1 MRPHSLWRDPDF
13 LKLWA
18 GQAVSQIGSWITL
31 VGLPLTAV
39 LVLGASPLQMGLLS
53 GVGAAAVLLFG
64 LFAGAW
70 ADRLRRRPILI
81 AADLGRAAVLGT
93 IPLAVTLHRL
103 TMGHLY
109 LVAAASAILTVFFDV
124 SYQAYLPSL
133 VSRENIL
140 EGNSKLALTDSIAG
154 IAGPGLTGVLVQA
167 ITAPIA
173 ILFDAVSFLCSA
185 FSVWLIGRPE
195 PPPEP
200 SAAPHIGR
208 EIIEGLRVSW
218 HAPVLRSLLLRTA
231 TASLFQG
238 FAGSLYVLFAVRE
251 LGVSAALLGAIIS
264 VGGATYLLGALA
276 AERLA
281 RRFGLGH
288 TLIGAAAV
296 AGVGSLLPPL
306 ARGPVWV
313 CAAVLSA
320 AQLFDI
326 AFPIYE
332 INKLSLR
339 QAIAPGHL
347 LGRVNSAQHLMF
359 RGVMPLG
366 ALAGGALAEAI
377 GVRSAMF
384 LGASGFLLSTLW
396 LVFSPIRHMR
406 ELPASPMESLAGP
419 RSAP

>member
-53 GVGAAAVLLFG
+53 GAGAAAVLVFG

-109 LVAAASAILTVFFDV
+109 LVAAASAVLTVFFDV
-124 SYQAYLPSL
+124 SYQAYLPAL

-173 ILFDAVSFLCSA
+173 AKMSNIEVIGLVLYTRYVYFFEAAGMILLVAMV
-185 FSVWLIGRPE
+185 
-195 PPPEP
+195 
-200 SAAPHIGR
+200 
-208 EIIEGLRVSW
+208 
-218 HAPVLRSLLLRTA
+218 
-231 TASLFQG
+231 
-238 FAGSLYVLFAVRE
+238 
-251 LGVSAALLGAIIS
+251 GAIVLTLQHRVRVRRQNIF
-264 VGGATYLLGALA
+264 
-276 AERLA
+276 EQNA
-281 RRFGLGH
+281 RTPGTAMEVLKVRSGQGLGSN
-288 TLIGAAAV
+288 T
-296 AGVGSLLPPL
+296 
-306 ARGPVWV
+306 
-313 CAAVLSA
+313 
-320 AQLFDI
+320 
-326 AFPIYE
+326 
-332 INKLSLR
+332 
-339 QAIAPGHL
+339 
-347 LGRVNSAQHLMF
+347 
-359 RGVMPLG
+359 
-366 ALAGGALAEAI
+366 
-377 GVRSAMF
+377 
-384 LGASGFLLSTLW
+384 
-396 LVFSPIRHMR
+396 
-406 ELPASPMESLAGP
+406 
-419 RSAP
+419 